1 MMNASNA
8 YQQTPAMSA
17 TPQLQPGQGLLRVNI
32 QGSVM
37 TSSMIVP
44 RLMVDGYEVNPIYG
58 ANAFAVAAGR
68 HHVELY
74 AQWMRRYGQ
83 ASMAVDVPAG
93 SVLDVFYAAP
103 LHQFATGNIGLTKQP
118 RKGMALFAIMLAFV
132 LVVVVGAMVANGFS

>member
-1 MMNASNA
+1 MNASNV
-8 YQQTPAMSA
+8 YQQTPAAMA

-37 TSSMIVP
+37 TSSMLVP
-44 RLMVDGYEVNPIYG
+44 KLMVDGYEVLSVYG

-68 HHVELY
+68 HQVELY

-93 SVLDVFYAAP
+93 GVLDVFYAAP

-118 RKGMALFAIMLAFV
+118 RKGVALFVVMMAFV
-132 LVVVVGAMVANGFS
+132 LVVVVGAIRANGFS